1 MTPAARGATSSARL
15 PEREVHVDGEGDAA
29 AISTHGLCDRLF
41 AFCHVFFWG
50 PLISN
55 CLCATFCSNLNLSSM
70 KATYNT

>member
-1 MTPAARGATSSARL
+1 MEMVNLLPSAL
-15 PEREVHVDGEGDAA
+15 KVCVIVCSHFVM
-29 AISTHGLCDRLF
+29 F
-41 AFCHVFFWG
+41 FFWG